1 VHLERGRATAD
12 ILAELRAEAERTWG
26 AERAAALAATLE
38 SAANALGRLAQAPFD
53 LLEVEPDFIGD
64 GRRQEGAH

>member
-1 VHLERGRATAD
+1 VKLERGRSTAD

-26 AERAAALAATLE
+26 AERAASLAPTLE
-38 SAANALGRLAQAPFD
+38 SAANALGRLAQAPLD

-64 GRRQEGAH
+64 GPRQEGDH